1 MDYNAKGG
9 TDTEWGRPSATSSS
23 LAECAFVDGAGGS
36 EIIPA
41 TRNLS
46 LVRLRNNPKPPD
58 FSKQV
63 LREDFLSWT
72 RSFVFKNPGH
82 VCACTSTCLC

>member
-1 MDYNAKGG
+1 MPREAQ
-9 TDTEWGRPSATSSS
+9 TQ
-23 LAECAFVDGAGGS
+23 DGAVLLRPHPVWQNVPLRTGRG

-46 LVRLRNNPKPPD
+46 LVRVRNNPKPPD

-72 RSFVFKNPGH
+72 RSFFLKNPGR
-82 VCACTSTCLC
+82 VRACASTCVC